1 MGKDVVNLYFKAFQR
16 TVSQTCRTI
25 LPASEPRDRY
35 SDRRVFSAQKE
46 MQECGNH
53 WPFESGASLVA
64 QLVNNLPAMWETW
77 VQSLGWGDPLEE
89 SLAAHFKYP
98 YVENP
103 HGQRSRGAAT
113 KSQTQWSDFHFISL
127 HQKVALALQNWFTWN
142 FEFSSD
148 VETLLRS
155 QYWVVGSQ
163 WGWVLGDQRVCVL
176 SLEQKRRGNAL
187 EYSEELLSPSW
198 EEPLISQPSSHPQ
211 EYPQCVR
218 KEEREFFYFI
228 ILWAPQTSYKSTANA
243 NF

>member
-64 QLVNNLPAMWETW
+64 QLVNNLPAMCETW

-103 HGQRSRGAAT
+103 HGQRSRGGCHKELDT
-113 KSQTQWSDFHFISL
+113 MERLSLHFTSL

-148 VETLLRS
+148 VRHFSDLSIERWVRSGGGCQET
-155 QYWVVGSQ
+155 
-163 WGWVLGDQRVCVL
+163 
-176 SLEQKRRGNAL
+176 
-187 EYSEELLSPSW
+187 
-198 EEPLISQPSSHPQ
+198 
-211 EYPQCVR
+211 
-218 KEEREFFYFI
+218 KESVFCH
-228 ILWAPQTSYKSTANA
+228 
-243 NF
+243 